1 MNKFRQFIYKT
12 MYGRYG
18 VDEFSRFLI
27 KASLVFFVLNLL
39 TGLRIF
45 YYIFMIT
52 VIYNCFRVYS
62 KNIYKRQQELSAYYV
77 LKRQADSKLALQK
90 RIWNERHT
98 HKFFNC
104 PKCKTTVRVPKGRG
118 KIEITCP
125 KCHNT
130 FIKKS

>member
-1 MNKFRQFIYKT
+1 MNKFRQFMYKI

-18 VDEFSRFLI
+18 VDEFSRFLV
-27 KASLVFFVLNLL
+27 KASLVAMVINLI

-45 YYIFMIT
+45 YYIFMVMI
-52 VIYNCFRVYS
+52 IYNCFRVYS
-62 KNIYKRQQELSAYYV
+62 KNHYKRQQELSAFLV
-77 LKRQADSKLALQK
+77 LKRQADNKLALQK

-98 HKFFNC
+98 NRFFSC
-104 PKCKTTVRVPKGRG
+104 PKCRTTVRVPKGRG

-125 KCHNT
+125 KCHNS

>member
-1 MNKFRQFIYKT
+1 MNKFRQFMYKI

-27 KASLVFFVLNLL
+27 KASLVAMVINLI

-45 YYIFMIT
+45 YYIFMVLI
-52 VIYNCFRVYS
+52 IYNCFRVYS
-62 KNIYKRQQELSAYYV
+62 KNHYKRQQELSAFLV
-77 LKRQADSKLALQK
+77 LKRQTDNKLALQK

-98 HKFFNC
+98 HRFFSC

-125 KCHNT
+125 KCHNS